1 MDVDK
6 LGIVGGTL
14 LPSSGKGSGK
24 KKVGKK
30 KTSAVGFHSTMKKAE
45 ESELAASASLSDE
58 LTGLEQ
64 VEELLDEVYELGEEL
79 KSDASLATLEKY
91 KKAVRHF
98 YQFVVSRSLEAEQ
111 KEGRLNPRTMSR
123 KQYTLIAVVD
133 KRLESLGAAVLR
145 NQRKQLEI
153 LQKVDEI
160 YGILVDL
167 SR

>member
-1 MDVDK
+1 MDIDK

-14 LPSSGKGSGK
+14 LPSTGKDK
-24 KKVGKK
+24 KKVEKK
-30 KTSAVGFHSTMKKAE
+30 KTSTVGFRSTMKKAE
-45 ESELAASASLSDE
+45 ESEVTASASLSQG

-64 VEELLDEVYELGEEL
+64 VEELLDEVYELGEAL
-79 KSDASLATLEKY
+79 KDDASLETLGKY

-98 YQFVVSRSLEAEQ
+98 YQYVVSRGLEAEQ

-145 NQRKQLEI
+145 SQQKQLEI

>member
-14 LPSSGKGSGK
+14 LPSSGREK
-24 KKVGKK
+24 KKVEKK
-30 KTSAVGFHSTMKKAE
+30 KTSSVGFRSTMKKAE
-45 ESELAASASLSDE
+45 ESEAAASTSLSE
-58 LTGLEQ
+58 GLTGLEH
-64 VEELLDEVYELGEEL
+64 VEELLDEVYELGEAL
-79 KSDASLATLEKY
+79 KDDASLETLGKY

-145 NQRKQLEI
+145 SQRNQLEI
-153 LQKVDEI
+153 LRKVDEI
-160 YGILVDL
+160 YGILIDL